1 MNICR
6 DTFNGYTAKLNKS
19 TKKLNKSTNY
29 VVMETLLL
37 FMVIPR
43 KINFTQLA
51 LYGNRCE

>member
-6 DTFNGYTAKLNKS
+6 DAFNRYTTKLNKS
-19 TKKLNKSTNY
+19 KKY

-43 KINFTQLA
+43 KMDFTQLVR
-51 LYGNRCE
+51 YGN